1 MIKNIDLYK
10 VLQNHQKGNTEVEQE
25 KLLLEAYNILNG
37 TNIKSTIK
45 EDFDYSSESNIL
57 NELTITKVLDSKR
70 IFSINEI
77 RKVSIDY
84 HLRFLD
90 RKNYAA
96 EIPYNVHLKCSAFEL
111 RTGKPVGFKILTEA
125 HNFKAKY
132 PNTQHLI
139 FADLGNNEFYFIMKW
154 GNPFSTYRK
163 ITSYPFKSFESVLL
177 SVLISALLITMITPS
192 SLIITHGKAED
203 YFSMAR
209 AAFYFYCVIFFAAV
223 YTYYIVALRKNLNTT
238 EWDSSSF
245 F

>member
-37 TNIKSTIK
+37 TNIKSTIN
-45 EDFDYSSESNIL
+45 EGFDYSSESNIL
-57 NELTITKVLDSKR
+57 NELTITKVLDAKR

-90 RKNYAA
+90 SKNYAA

-111 RTGKPVGFKILTEA
+111 RTGKPVVFKILTEA

-163 ITSYPFKSFESVLL
+163 ITSYPFKSFEAVLV
-177 SVLISALLITMITPS
+177 SVLISALLIAMITPS

>member
-10 VLQNHQKGNTEVEQE
+10 VLQNHRKGNTEAEQD

-37 TNIKSTIK
+37 TNIKSTIN
-45 EDFDYSSESNIL
+45 ENFDYSNEANIS
-57 NELTITKVLDSKR
+57 NELEITKVLDSKR

-90 RKNYAA
+90 RKHYVA
-96 EIPYNVHLKCSAFEL
+96 EIPYNVHIKCSAFEL
-111 RTGKPVGFKILTEA
+111 RTDKPVNFNILTEA
-125 HNFKAKY
+125 NNFKAKY

-139 FADLGNNEFYFIMKW
+139 FADLGNNEFYFVMKW
-154 GNPFSTYRK
+154 GNPFSIYRK
-163 ITSYPFKSFESVLL
+163 ITSYPFKKFETVLISVLL
-177 SVLISALLITMITPS
+177 SALLIAMITPS
-192 SLIITHGKAED
+192 SLIRTHGKAED

-223 YTYYIVALRKNLNTT
+223 YTYYLVALRKNLNTT
-238 EWDSSSF
+238 EWDNHSF
-245 F
+245 M

>member
-1 MIKNIDLYK
+1 MVKNIDLYK

-37 TNIKSTIK
+37 TNIKSTIR

-77 RKVSIDY
+77 RKVSINY

-90 RKNYAA
+90 SKNYIA

-163 ITSYPFKSFESVLL
+163 ITSYPFKSFEAVLV

-192 SLIITHGKAED
+192 RLIITHGKAED

-209 AAFYFYCVIFFAAV
+209 AAF
-223 YTYYIVALRKNLNTT
+223 
-238 EWDSSSF
+238 
-245 F
+245 

>member
-1 MIKNIDLYK
+1 MIKNIDLHK
-10 VLQNHQKGNTEVEQE
+10 VLQNYQTGNVELQQD
-25 KLLLEAYNILNG
+25 KLLVEAYNILNG
-37 TNIKSTIK
+37 TNIKSTIN

-57 NELTITKVLDSKR
+57 NELTITKVLDSNR

-90 RKNYAA
+90 SKNYVA

-111 RTGKPVGFKILTEA
+111 RTGKPVNFKVLTEA
-125 HNFKAKY
+125 NNFKAKY

-163 ITSYPFKSFESVLL
+163 ITSFPFKSFETVLVSVLL
-177 SVLISALLITMITPS
+177 SALLITIITPS
-192 SLIITHGKAED
+192 SLIITHGKPED

-223 YTYYIVALRKNLNTT
+223 YTYYIVALRKNLNIT
-238 EWDSSSF
+238 EWDSASF
-245 F
+245 I

>member
-1 MIKNIDLYK
+1 MIKKIDIHK
-10 VLQNHQKGNTEVEQE
+10 VLKNHQKGNTEVEQE

-45 EDFDYSSESNIL
+45 EDFDYSSEFNIL

-90 RKNYAA
+90 SKNYVA

-111 RTGKPVGFKILTEA
+111 RTGKPIRFKILTEA
-125 HNFKAKY
+125 NNFKAKF

-163 ITSYPFKSFESVLL
+163 ITSYPFKSFETVLV
-177 SVLISALLITMITPS
+177 SVLISALLITMLTPS

-209 AAFYFYCVIFFAAV
+209 TAFYFYCVIFFAAV
-223 YTYYIVALRKNLNTT
+223 YIYYIVALRKNLNTT

-245 F
+245 I